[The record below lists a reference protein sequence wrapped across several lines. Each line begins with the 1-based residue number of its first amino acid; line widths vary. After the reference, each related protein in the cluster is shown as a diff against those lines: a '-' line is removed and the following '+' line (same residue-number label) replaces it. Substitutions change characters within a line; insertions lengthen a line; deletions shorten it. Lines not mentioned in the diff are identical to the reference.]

1 MVLEEVEETDM
12 NGLQMATRRA
22 ERLVLDNSDSPDLF
36 KPWTDKPSQLSAK
49 DLSAYIKTIRRKGEA
64 VTPLTVALQR
74 KYAEPWGV
82 LVMALI
88 GIPLAL
94 AFGRRSAVA
103 ALSSAVAVGLA
114 FWGMT
119 SGSQQMG
126 IYGFLPP
133 AVAAWAPIV
142 IFGATGTYL
151 LARART

>member
-1 MVLEEVEETDM
+1 
-12 NGLQMATRRA
+12 MA
-22 ERLVLDNSDSPDLF
+22 
-36 KPWTDKPSQLSAK
+36 
-49 DLSAYIKTIRRKGEA
+49 
-64 VTPLTVALQR
+64 PLLVALQR
-74 KYAEPWGV
+74 KYAEPCGV

-94 AFGRRSAVA
+94 GFGRRSAVA
-103 ALSSAVAVGLA
+103 ALSSAIAVGLA